1 MAESA
6 DPTVQSLFKQW
17 RSGDAAAGQAMAQKF
32 TDWYYAVT
40 TVRLGESGG
49 RAALQRACAGF
60 AQGITTVTRS
70 GDLVDWA
77 HDVLRREVEA
87 AGGRG
92 PGVDA
97 ANALTGNR
105 PASALLVQVAPA
117 LTETQRRLLHATYT
131 AGTPTAALI
140 EQAEA
145 AGGWPQAVL
154 DARLALKRAL
164 RDRAGVALQVVPLS
178 PDLDRAPMPLYE
190 AARMASPDEE
200 GFFEKWLVSDLDLC
214 RDVAEFAV
222 FAHALRAGAL
232 PVAVAAPAAPRAVVD
247 PPRSP
252 AAPEAARA
260 AAVQP
265 APRPPTGQ
273 VGLAI
278 LGVVAA
284 LIAVVL
290 VLVYFL
296 PGAGS

>member
-6 DPTVQSLFKQW
+6 DPTVQTLFKQW
-17 RSGDAAAGQAMAQKF
+17 RSGDAVAGQAMAQKF

-40 TVRLGESGG
+40 TVRLGEIGG

-60 AQGITTVTRS
+60 AQGIATVTRA

-77 HDVLRREVEA
+77 HDVLRRELEA
-87 AGGRG
+87 AGGRSG
-92 PGVDA
+92 GADT

-105 PASALLVQVAPA
+105 PASALLLQVAPA

-131 AGTPTAALI
+131 AETPTDALI
-140 EQAEA
+140 AQAEA

-164 RDRAGVALQVVPLS
+164 RDRAGVALQVVPLA

-190 AARMASPDEE
+190 AARMASAEEE

-214 RDVAEFAV
+214 RDVAEFSV
-222 FAHALRAGAL
+222 FAHALRAGAM
-232 PVAVAAPAAPRAVVD
+232 PVVVAAPAAPRLVVD
-247 PPRSP
+247 PPRAAASP
-252 AAPEAARA
+252 AERP

-265 APRPPTGQ
+265 APRPPASQ

-278 LGVVAA
+278 FGVVLA
-284 LIAVVL
+284 LVAVVL

-296 PGAGS
+296 PGAGA